1 MGTILR
7 RGLTVLRNCC
17 GRFLTPET
25 LFFVAV
31 WLTIQGQFRE
41 RAFSDP
47 GTLWHTVVGETILR
61 DGFMTTDPFTYTHP
75 GGTWIPQQWGGEVAM
90 ALLHHAGGFDT
101 LLLGFAAGIAALFTW
116 LFARLR
122 RAGLHWSLAAVL
134 TCGALFVASF
144 HFYIRPH
151 LATIAFLALTT
162 AILVDFDRG
171 KVSLGRLAL
180 LIPLFIVW
188 TNVHGGVLGGDMT
201 FGIAAAGWAGS
212 YLVGRAGPVTS
223 VRGGFGVL
231 GVLIS
236 SALTPFD
243 NPFGMEMINTWR
255 RIVGSKF
262 MAEVVNEHKPL
273 NLDQPADQMLAVF
286 AILYLTL
293 FAGVLPKLRREFR
306 VTWLVP
312 LVWML
317 LTVKSIRQG
326 PLFVVTACVVL
337 ADFWPHTRWHDLL
350 KKYGDSLAY
359 GTATPLRPAAFALP
373 TLLVS
378 LALGLQVAGVAVPV
392 VGRGWATLSLDFVP
406 RDITAAIDEELDAA
420 PGSPRVFNDC
430 NLGGYM
436 IYYHRKHQIFMD
448 DRFELYGDA
457 WLRDYVEMAL
467 TQPERVEAYCD
478 RYACTHA
485 LIGVELEPSPLDT
498 YLSKSPRWVEVVRG
512 RGAVMFR
519 RVSVSPP

>member
-1 MGTILR
+1 VGTILR

-31 WLTIQGQFRE
+31 WLTIQVQFRE

-47 GTLWHTVVGETILR
+47 GTLWHTVVGETVMR

-75 GGTWIPQQWGGEVAM
+75 GKTWIPQQWGGEVVM
-90 ALLHHAGGFDT
+90 ALLHHAGGFDAM
-101 LLLGFAAGIAALFTW
+101 LLGFSTGIAALFTW

-122 RAGLHWSLAAVL
+122 RAGLHWSLAGVL

-151 LATIAFLALTT
+151 LATIAFLSITM

-171 KVSLGRLAL
+171 KASLGRLAL

-188 TNVHGGVLGGDMT
+188 TNVHGGVLGGVLS
-201 FGIAAAGWAGS
+201 FGIVAAGWAGS
-212 YLVGRAGPVTS
+212 YVVGRAGPITS

-231 GVLIS
+231 GALIS

-255 RIVGSKF
+255 RIVGSKY

-273 NLDQPADQMLAVF
+273 CLDAPADQMLAVF
-286 AILYLTL
+286 GLLYLVL
-293 FAGVLPKLRREFR
+293 LAGALPKLRREFR

-373 TLLVS
+373 AVLVT
-378 LALGLQVAGVAVPV
+378 LALSLQVAGVAVPV
-392 VGRGWATLSLDFVP
+392 VGRGWATLSPEFVP
-406 RDITAAIDEELDAA
+406 RDLTAAIDAELDAT
-420 PGSPRVFNDC
+420 PGTPRVFNDC
-430 NLGGYM
+430 NLGGYL
-436 IYYHRKHQIFMD
+436 IYYHRTHKIFMD

-457 WLRDYVEMAL
+457 WLRDYVEVVENA
-467 TQPERVEAYCD
+467 PDRVEEYCD
-478 RYACTHA
+478 RYACTHV
-485 LIGVELEPSPLDT
+485 LIGIDREPGPLDV
-498 YLSKSPRWVEVVRG
+498 YLSHSPRWVTVARG
-512 RGAVMFR
+512 QGAVFFR
-519 RVSVSPP
+519 RKTLPTP

>member
-1 MGTILR
+1 
-7 RGLTVLRNCC
+7 
-17 GRFLTPET
+17 
-25 LFFVAV
+25 
-31 WLTIQGQFRE
+31 
-41 RAFSDP
+41 
-47 GTLWHTVVGETILR
+47 
-61 DGFMTTDPFTYTHP
+61 
-75 GGTWIPQQWGGEVAM
+75 
-90 ALLHHAGGFDT
+90 
-101 LLLGFAAGIAALFTW
+101 
-116 LFARLR
+116 
-122 RAGLHWSLAAVL
+122 
-134 TCGALFVASF
+134 
-144 HFYIRPH
+144 
-151 LATIAFLALTT
+151 
-162 AILVDFDRG
+162 
-171 KVSLGRLAL
+171 
-180 LIPLFIVW
+180 
-188 TNVHGGVLGGDMT
+188 
-201 FGIAAAGWAGS
+201 
-212 YLVGRAGPVTS
+212 
-223 VRGGFGVL
+223 
-231 GVLIS
+231 
-236 SALTPFD
+236 
-243 NPFGMEMINTWR
+243 MEMINTWR